1 MLNHV
6 FLTKGVDWVCHFLFL
21 LKGHKSTSGL
31 QITDHSCDIT
41 NCKYLTRGIAGLNF
55 NFIPC
60 IELEVY
66 TQRANLCLTLKK
78 IVNLSLCEI
87 GTGRVHQN
95 ILCVSACICSN
106 NALRLL
112 VEQNRKPGAII
123 PALIHHSLIP
133 IQFERLHVSL
143 SSTRS

>member
-1 MLNHV
+1 M
-6 FLTKGVDWVCHFLFL
+6 TKGVDWVCHFLFL

-78 IVNLSLCEI
+78 IVNLSLSEI
-87 GTGRVHQN
+87 GTGQVHQN
-95 ILCVSACICSN
+95 ILGVGACICSN
-106 NALRLL
+106 DVLRLL
-112 VEQNRKPGAII
+112 VEQNRKLGAIT

>member
-1 MLNHV
+1 M
-6 FLTKGVDWVCHFLFL
+6 TKGVDWVCHFLFL

-78 IVNLSLCEI
+78 IVNLSLSEI
-87 GTGRVHQN
+87 GTGQVHPN
-95 ILCVSACICSN
+95 ILGVGACICSN
-106 NALRLL
+106 DVLRLL
-112 VEQNRKPGAII
+112 VEQNRKLGAIT

-143 SSTRS
+143 SLTRS